1 MENEL
6 IEYGIFIDENG
17 TVEWPENESFVDYDA
32 RRYRVGERVSFC
44 GERYVIEGVNRLTE
58 SRINILVRRF
68 N

>member
-17 TVEWPENESFVDYDA
+17 NVEWPENESFVDYDA
-32 RRYRVGERVSFC
+32 RRFRVGDRVCVC
-44 GERYVIEGVNRLTE
+44 GERYAIEAVNCLTQN
-58 SRINILVRRF
+58 RRNILVRRF